1 MAGIEEAFEKFVK
14 KISDIEGK
22 DTEDDSNIGFG
33 KNVYSPQGGLFFSP
47 VQKNQIPF
55 GDILKSD
62 QRLNPPIPT
71 PTQRNLSSEERMRL
85 EDNEYFMSQGKPQYV
100 SPVVQGQGFNKRDL
114 KDFTKQ
120 YLQSQTSLGGGIGY
134 QGPEY
139 GLVAIKPFVGPDRS
153 ALLQGYYNTDNEGSR
168 IQAGL
173 SPKEQR
179 IDYTGNT
186 GTTFSAGRNTYQGNP
201 YYTFN
206 VNKPFADGGV
216 ASMFRERP
224 GYAEG
229 ETVEYDDG
237 TDLYNQALEANIRQ
251 ETEKG
256 ALAQQKFSDYLKE
269 KTGYENID
277 AYYQD
282 PGYQSYNPRAA
293 DKDIT
298 KAIYDNINLQG
309 YKPFGYEDKPFE
321 FGFDQDPNAF
331 YQLESGY
338 DLEGNYT
345 PKRIRP
351 YTSEEKQ
358 SLIKNNVE
366 NELYRQSLF
375 DPYRFGF
382 SNERQPTIE
391 SSKFFLDQL
400 RNLQGRD
407 SDFADVIKKGNY
419 IDLLESN
426 LRSMYDDGE
435 YQKLQ
440 ETLDPGYSK
449 YASDSSKI
457 NKAFDTSD
465 VLANYDSVTGK
476 IDSSIYTYLSDAE
489 RNIIQQS
496 QGLPT
501 YLTGYAQQLIQ
512 DARNRKQESEN
523 QRTAAAEY
531 NKQFSNLPTTQYSLS
546 DELGFERPQIDPFSG
561 QQVSMQ
567 DQIAFTQP
575 QAEIF
580 PQQNIFQPPS
590 PVDQFIGER
599 RFQSEA
605 DAAARS
611 GIPFTKTKDDYFS
624 DLGLTAY
631 GKTAFDAFNQIGL
644 TPAKQTLVNQAL
656 SSAPGIGRA
665 LLGEIGGGFKSIPGG
680 VGLGEYVGQGLRS
693 LGQAATL
700 NNVNLGVNPAVGG
713 GTLGSRVLG
722 SLIGAPAIYATALFN
737 PTTMGNAELTP
748 AMRSQQEA
756 SARVMPTR
764 MAYGGRV
771 SMSDGGLTTT
781 IAPAKGPDSQGV
793 ESLFTRRYN

>member
-33 KNVYSPQGGLFFSP
+33 KNVYAPQDGLFFSP

-85 EDNEYFMSQGKPQYV
+85 EDNEYFMSQGQSQYV

-120 YLQSQTSLGGGIGY
+120 YLQSQTPLGGGIGY

-206 VNKPFADGGV
+206 VNKPFAEGGV
-216 ASMFRERP
+216 ASMFRKRP

-229 ETVEYDDG
+229 GVSAQD
-237 TDLYNQALEANIRQ
+237 Q
-251 ETEKG
+251 ETIENINKR
-256 ALAQQKFSDYLKE
+256 LDYLKSLDPNYLVPGSAGGMVLE
-269 KTGYENID
+269 DAIAAQQETLNDILNKYNNQPTNFPTID
-277 AYYQD
+277 
-282 PGYQSYNPRAA
+282 
-293 DKDIT
+293 
-298 KAIYDNINLQG
+298 
-309 YKPFGYEDKPFE
+309 PFSGRPY
-321 FGFDQDPNAF
+321 GIDPNAPVQPVGPAPPDN
-331 YQLESGY
+331 YY
-338 DLEGNYT
+338 DE
-345 PKRIRP
+345 
-351 YTSEEKQ
+351 
-358 SLIKNNVE
+358 V
-366 NELYRQSLF
+366 
-375 DPYRFGF
+375 
-382 SNERQPTIE
+382 PT
-391 SSKFFLDQL
+391 
-400 RNLQGRD
+400 
-407 SDFADVIKKGNY
+407 
-419 IDLLESN
+419 
-426 LRSMYDDGE
+426 
-435 YQKLQ
+435 
-440 ETLDPGYSK
+440 
-449 YASDSSKI
+449 
-457 NKAFDTSD
+457 
-465 VLANYDSVTGK
+465 
-476 IDSSIYTYLSDAE
+476 
-489 RNIIQQS
+489 
-496 QGLPT
+496 
-501 YLTGYAQQLIQ
+501 
-512 DARNRKQESEN
+512 
-523 QRTAAAEY
+523 
-531 NKQFSNLPTTQYSLS
+531 
-546 DELGFERPQIDPFSG
+546 IDPFSG
-561 QQVSMQ
+561 QQVSAQ
-567 DQIAFTQP
+567 DQAVFSSEPEREIRRYEDLEYNPNTGNFEKVIREGPYWDTKEYSDPIIKIFDKEKGFIDIDKGVKGADHLLVERTINGTSINEYLNNIPTIDPFSGQQVSAQDQTTFTQP

-599 RFQSEA
+599 RFQAEA

-611 GIPFTKTKDDYFS
+611 GIPFTKTIQDYLGNLYSGPEIANMQEQTFGTSNLSGDTGIVS
-624 DLGLTAY
+624 DLRHATAASQVRDKIANAVSMNY
-631 GKTAFDAFNQIGL
+631 FN
-644 TPAKQTLVNQAL
+644 PA
-656 SSAPGIGRA
+656 GI
-665 LLGEIGGGFKSIPGG
+665 LP
-680 VGLGEYVGQGLRS
+680 QS
-693 LGQAATL
+693 LGLFGSQVLGAANEIQSIRPNMQSMRDIGEDLRANFYGATQVPYGQSATTTYNQLL
-700 NNVNLGVNPAVGG
+700 NNP
-713 GTLGSRVLG
+713 
-722 SLIGAPAIYATALFN
+722 SLPSAQ
-737 PTTMGNAELTP
+737 
-748 AMRSQQEA
+748 MRSQQEA

-793 ESLFTRRYN
+793 ESLFRRRYN